1 MHPNIYT
8 TIWKANALGN
18 DFESFERLIIQLDY
32 NLMSSRSFISTIEQ
46 NFDPN
51 GRFQAANYNLYL
63 EIYSMINSLYGQ
75 YCERINTEN
84 KTSEQLDCVGV
95 YAMYVLYRRCG
106 IRRVVHNSVVAYLM
120 TVTNRDG
127 EADSHRKAGRWPSV
141 EN

>member
-1 MHPNIYT
+1 
-8 TIWKANALGN
+8 
-18 DFESFERLIIQLDY
+18 
-32 NLMSSRSFISTIEQ
+32 MSYRSFISTIEQ

-84 KTSEQLDCVGV
+84 KTSERLDCVGV

-106 IRRVVHNSVVAYLM
+106 IRRAVHDSVVAYLM
-120 TVTNRDG
+120 TVTNRYG
-127 EADSHRKAGRWPSV
+127 QADSHPKAGQ
-141 EN
+141 